1 MTIESSIW
9 VILKTV
15 LFSICLQDPG
25 HVSYP
30 LRFSLPEP
38 SACAT
43 DNRLAEMQP
52 SAHCRGHLKCC
63 GALFQVEGRNYL
75 QDGGAAMKSVYNP
88 QSSCFALW
96 RRQRHSRDIEAC
108 TCYFNNFFK
117 SSYFPSWL
125 HCFTFSGAVMVR
137 EDSFLA
143 ILIKK
148 WYLFVEDTYNDG
160 DLPRRP
166 WNALCITKLSEP
178 RKCWHCVLWG
188 HTYSA

>member
-1 MTIESSIW
+1 MQNRNSTPKNADPKIVCLNSLASWYPVSLKSVSGFCLFVLFMLLIVNSCAYVPEDTFGLESRHQHLICQVSQQNWVLSALPQHTVHTCMTIESSIW

-63 GALFQVEGRNYL
+63 GALFKVEGRNYL

-88 QSSCFALW
+88 QSSCFAL
-96 RRQRHSRDIEAC
+96 
-108 TCYFNNFFK
+108 
-117 SSYFPSWL
+117 
-125 HCFTFSGAVMVR
+125 
-137 EDSFLA
+137 
-143 ILIKK
+143 
-148 WYLFVEDTYNDG
+148 
-160 DLPRRP
+160 
-166 WNALCITKLSEP
+166 
-178 RKCWHCVLWG
+178 
-188 HTYSA
+188 